1 MTIFAD
7 AMLTL
12 IFVIALGVLLTWASE
27 NNYI

>member
-27 NNYI
+27 NGYI